1 MMIMRVTAW
10 LVALLVTLVMAMIP
24 ATAATYNL
32 DEGGAK
38 TLRSSRPIDTVFI
51 SNAKVADYKVVD
63 NHKVVVFGVSPGLS
77 TVILYDQEGGE
88 LANHTLVVNLNPR
101 VLEQLVAAHYPDE
114 KITIRNVLEQ
124 VVLEG
129 TVSSESVKQ
138 SVYELVGEMLTKEV
152 QVNEIVLNDTNGY
165 ELANLEY
172 GRTSLYRGVI
182 NNLKVLTTEQINVK
196 LTVAEVSSGLLSQ
209 LGVQYG
215 SEGAEAGQFVDYL
228 LDFSAEDII
237 SVISAKKDETLGQV
251 LAEPNLSVISGETAS
266 FLVGGEIPIAVRTDD
281 TVSVTYKEYGI
292 KLNLVAKVM
301 DSDNIRLSLMPEVS
315 SIDAQNTYDSTIANI
330 PALRTRR
337 AHTTVQL
344 KDGQS
349 FVLAGLLT
357 SEERELLSRVPLL
370 GDIPVLGS
378 LFSHT
383 ESDYTKTEL
392 IIVATVNL
400 VQPTSP
406 ERVRLPLM
414 QRTSDLERLLGIEF
428 SNPQQPELQEVL
440 TQGGFR

>member
-1 MMIMRVTAW
+1 MRLSWHMCTMAI
-10 LVALLVTLVMAMIP
+10 LATLLSWQVLAGSLNLDQG
-24 ATAATYNL
+24 AAT
-32 DEGGAK
+32 
-38 TLRSSRPIDTVFI
+38 TLRSTTAIDTVFV

-63 NHKVVVFGVSPGLS
+63 NSRVVVFGVSPGLS
-77 TVILYDQEGGE
+77 TIILYDESGNE
-88 LANHTLVVNLNPR
+88 LANHTLVVNLNPV
-101 VLEQLVAAHYPDE
+101 VLEQLISAHYPDE

-129 TVSSESVKQ
+129 TVSSETVKQ
-138 SVYELVGEMLTKEV
+138 SVYELVGEMLSKEV
-152 QVNEIVLNDTNGY
+152 QVNEVVVNDSNGH
-165 ELANLEY
+165 ELANLEF
-172 GRTSLYRGVI
+172 GRISVFRGVI
-182 NNLKVLTTEQINVK
+182 NNLKVLATEQINVK

-209 LGVQYG
+209 LGVSYG
-215 SEGAEAGQFVDYL
+215 SAGADTGQFVDYL

-237 SVISAKKDETLGQV
+237 SVIDAKKDETLGQV
-251 LAEPNLSVISGETAS
+251 LAEPNLSVISGESAS

-281 TVSVTYKEYGI
+281 TVSITYKEYGI
-292 KLNLVAKVM
+292 KLNIVAKVM

-315 SIDAQNTYDSTIANI
+315 SVDAKNSYEGTLANI
-330 PALRTRR
+330 PALKTRR

-378 LFSHT
+378 LFSRT
-383 ESDYTKTEL
+383 ESDYSKTEL

-406 ERVRLPLM
+406 EQIRLPMM
-414 QRTSDLERLLGIEF
+414 QRSSDIERLLGLEF
-428 SNPQQPELQEVL
+428 NGSERQALQPLL
-440 TQGGFR
+440 TEGGFR

>member
-1 MMIMRVTAW
+1 M
-10 LVALLVTLVMAMIP
+10 
-24 ATAATYNL
+24 
-32 DEGGAK
+32 
-38 TLRSSRPIDTVFI
+38 
-51 SNAKVADYKVVD
+51 
-63 NHKVVVFGVSPGLS
+63 
-77 TVILYDQEGGE
+77 
-88 LANHTLVVNLNPR
+88 VNLNPK

-228 LDFSAEDII
+228 TNFSADDII

-292 KLNLVAKVM
+292 MLNLVAKVM

-315 SIDAQNTYDSTIANI
+315 SIDPQNTYDSTIANI

-406 ERVRLPLM
+406 ERVRLPMM